1 MKKNMMFMAVFAVFY
16 SLSVVHVGD
25 GVSVAV
31 PAAEAKKEKKV
42 DVCHIPPGNPSNA
55 HTINIDQS
63 AVDAHL
69 AHGDYLGECGA
80 VVVEDNSNDNDSKEK
95 KSKSNDNDSND
106 NASNGNE
113 SKDNDNS
120 SNGNESK
127 DNDNESDDKVDVCH
141 VTVSSGGGSKDKDS
155 GGAQTTSVQTLNISA
170 SALQAHLD
178 HGDVAGECPTTPTC
192 FLCGAGGP
200 GDGTCA
206 CPDGTLGSFV
216 SGPAA
221 TPENIRS
228 IQGK

>member
-25 GVSVAV
+25 GVSVAI
-31 PAAEAKKEKKV
+31 PAAEAKKEAKV
-42 DVCHIPPGNPSNA
+42 TICHIPPGNPSNA
-55 HTINIDQS
+55 QTISVGES
-63 AVDAHL
+63 AVPAHL
-69 AHGDYLGECGA
+69 EEHGDYLGACGST
-80 VVVEDNSNDNDSKEK
+80 VVDDNENDNASNESNSNDNSSNGNDSKD
-95 KSKSNDNDSND
+95 NDNS
-106 NASNGNE
+106 SNGNE

-120 SNGNESK
+120 SNGNES
-127 DNDNESDDKVDVCH
+127 DDKVDVCH
-141 VTVSSGGGSKDKDS
+141 VTVSNGGGSKDKDS

-192 FLCGAGGP
+192 FLCGTGGP